1 MDFVYYLLKVFFLIT
16 SGVIL
21 LRISGRKSISQ
32 MTIAQTIVMISI
44 GTLIVQPIADKSIFR
59 AVVAAI
65 VFISFIILVE
75 WLQVKSNFIE
85 NLITGKAKLVIKDGN
100 ILPEN
105 LKKLRL
111 TVDQLEIRLRQQGIS
126 NISDVKTA
134 TLEANGQLGYELKR
148 HAKPLT
154 VGEFERLMSTLLSNQ
169 QPQQNNKSKL
179 FEEVIQSDIDFND
192 KYNIKQ

>member
-1 MDFVYYLLKVFFLIT
+1 MDFVYYLLKVLILIT

-44 GTLIVQPIADKSIFR
+44 GTLIVQPIADKSVFR
-59 AVVAAI
+59 AITAAI
-65 VFISFIILVE
+65 VFIAFIVLVE
-75 WLQVKSNFIE
+75 WLQIKSNSIE
-85 NLITGKAKLVIKDGN
+85 NFITGKAKLVIKDGN
-100 ILPEN
+100 IVPEN

-154 VGEFERLMSTLLSNQ
+154 IGEFEKLMSSFISLQDKSSQ
-169 QPQQNNKSKL
+169 QKSSL
-179 FEEVIQSDIDFND
+179 FEEVIQSDKNYND
-192 KYNIKQ
+192 IYNIKQ